1 MVAVSSTLVNCVLL
15 FCFTSKTITT
25 ISHCWV
31 TLWSS
36 SQFPRARERESLASM
51 NWTYKHVQS
60 QILWLPARFDQYP
73 LPLTN
78 IASNAQSLW
87 TPKPNRDQQ
96 QPLFA
101 WMWST
106 LSLTVKPYSL
116 GCFWGWF
123 CRASH
128 QQFSHLGVFLWSAD
142 LESLAVVV
150 RMQDVQ

>member
-116 GCFWGWF
+116 GWSGDDSAEHLINSLVIWGYFFEVLTW
-123 CRASH
+123 SH
-128 QQFSHLGVFLWSAD
+128 
-142 LESLAVVV
+142 
-150 RMQDVQ
+150 